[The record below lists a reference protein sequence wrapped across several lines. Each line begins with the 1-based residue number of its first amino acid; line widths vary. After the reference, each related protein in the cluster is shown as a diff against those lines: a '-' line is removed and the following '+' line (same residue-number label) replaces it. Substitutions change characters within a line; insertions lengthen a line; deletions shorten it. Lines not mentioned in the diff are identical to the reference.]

1 MEIFYNQERSGYEEI
16 VSYGPSWWT
25 EYRELDANYRFAG
38 WTLDLMAHFLEQE
51 VKNQFPSQADEKTIK
66 MFERLLRIEY
76 DSELTLEERRRVVSA
91 YYSGTGHLSR
101 SVILSLVK
109 AYTGHEGE
117 VYWHGPVL
125 RICFSN
131 DSNNLVSIGLLQK
144 ILERRMPAHIPYQT
158 CCTCSV
164 GLKLHTKRKSW
175 KMLFVQSGTEPMV
188 SAGLAIGMSDI
199 ELKATPGVYRNTY
212 PLTGQIKATGTFPG
226 ISTGLILSHEEMLL
240 QAEIEALS
248 VQYEQT
254 GKDLSAGTV
263 PGVSLGYEETENS
276 VAPEVRT
283 ENWTVSYQ
291 LCGDSFEI

>member
-25 EYRELDANYRFAG
+25 EYREMDANYRFAG

-144 ILERRMPAHIPYQT
+144 ILEGGISDEDYT
-158 CCTCSV
+158 
-164 GLKLHTKRKSW
+164 
-175 KMLFVQSGTEPMV
+175 
-188 SAGLAIGMSDI
+188 SAGKRR
-199 ELKATPGVYRNTY
+199 EFY
-212 PLTGQIKATGTFPG
+212 
-226 ISTGLILSHEEMLL
+226 
-240 QAEIEALS
+240 
-248 VQYEQT
+248 
-254 GKDLSAGTV
+254 
-263 PGVSLGYEETENS
+263 SL
-276 VAPEVRT
+276 
-283 ENWTVSYQ
+283 
-291 LCGDSFEI
+291 